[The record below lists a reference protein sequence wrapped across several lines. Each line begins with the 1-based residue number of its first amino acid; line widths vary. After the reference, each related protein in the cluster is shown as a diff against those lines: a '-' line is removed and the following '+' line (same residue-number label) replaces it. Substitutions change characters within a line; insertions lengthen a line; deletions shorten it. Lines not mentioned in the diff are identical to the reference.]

1 MNLHQSLIAILF
13 LAIQL
18 LYHSALGAE
27 TGPPLVE
34 VQIAEDVLA
43 PYLERRDSNGI
54 MVGID
59 YESLVFKNFYSS
71 EDGASYD
78 TIFGSDSIPLVR
90 IALDYK
96 QNLSFGSLSIGAHY
110 GVGSVSSALDR
121 ALEIT
126 KYGGDI
132 KFIAD
137 TLMKEPYVAPYIGV
151 EAWKIQTVETA
162 TNTIITKTTGI
173 GMSYSAGVLLQ
184 LNWIDLRTANLTAL
198 NYGLENTFINLY
210 ATQYSKTQGAE
221 DFDTTTDLLWG
232 AGIKLEF

>member
-13 LAIQL
+13 LATQL
-18 LYHSALGAE
+18 LQNSAYSAE
-27 TGPPLVE
+27 MGSPLVE

-43 PYLERRDSNGI
+43 PYLERRDSYGI
-54 MVGID
+54 MAGID

-71 EDGASYD
+71 EDGASYG
-78 TIFGSDSIPLVR
+78 TIFGTDPVPLVR
-90 IALDYK
+90 LALDYK
-96 QNLSFGSLSIGAHY
+96 QNLGIGSLSVGVHY
-110 GVGSVSSALDR
+110 GVGSVSSVLDR
-121 ALEIT
+121 ALEIK
-126 KYGGDI
+126 KYGGGI

-137 TLMKEPYVAPYIGV
+137 ALMKEPYIAPYIGV

-162 TNTIITKTTGI
+162 TNTMVTKTTGI

-210 ATQYSKTQGAE
+210 ATQYSKTQNAV